1 MNKLVAQMK
10 QVRLD
15 SLTASSRGPLQGG
28 SGYICI
34 SIHLSLCIYVYI
46 YEVVIHLSSRVFE
59 MEARGPQKDMDI
71 FLEVPRFRIGILGLD
86 FSVQESDSGT
96 LEGFP
101 LADLGAWKGGRQ
113 GRSQRGPGP
122 PAEDPCDGGA
132 PGPLTD
138 GPPVSCP
145 VSCPVSTGG
154 FKPGF
159 MGGLGRLVFRSWFH
173 GRFHARFHGA

>member
-1 MNKLVAQMK
+1 M
-10 QVRLD
+10 
-15 SLTASSRGPLQGG
+15 
-28 SGYICI
+28 
-34 SIHLSLCIYVYI
+34 YI

-122 PAEDPCDGGA
+122 PAEDPCGGGA
-132 PGPLTD
+132 GAAHRRAPGFMPGFMPCFNRWFQARFHGWSRPL
-138 GPPVSCP
+138 GFQVLVSCP
-145 VSCPVSTGG
+145 VSCPVSWGL
-154 FKPGF
+154 KPKAGF
-159 MGGLGRLVFRSWFH
+159 MPSKKSSRHIYIYIISVTV
-173 GRFHARFHGA
+173 